1 MTAEESGVRR
11 AFVAALILTEN
22 AVAAEAAVMDAI
34 ATSGCEIYELLV
46 ATAKC
51 AIQIRHHCSPRPK
64 IFFSLP
70 PELQGLLLLPLI
82 ARRCFVSRVL
92 IEFTRE
98 TTSGILDLR
107 RDEVDD
113 ALCQAL
119 SDLSPI

>member
-1 MTAEESGVRR
+1 MTAEESGIRR

-51 AIQIRHHCSPRPK
+51 AIQMRHHCSPRPK
-64 IFFSLP
+64 IFFSL
-70 PELQGLLLLPLI
+70 
-82 ARRCFVSRVL
+82 
-92 IEFTRE
+92 
-98 TTSGILDLR
+98 R

-119 SDLSPI
+119 TDVPV